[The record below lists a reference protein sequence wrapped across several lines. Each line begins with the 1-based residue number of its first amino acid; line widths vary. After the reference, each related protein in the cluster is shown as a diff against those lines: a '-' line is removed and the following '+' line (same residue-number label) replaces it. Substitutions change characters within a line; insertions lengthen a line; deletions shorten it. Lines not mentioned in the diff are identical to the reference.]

1 MKNKIPF
8 TVVIADTHLSK
19 NNIKLVKDIFQQT
32 IDLCKKQRIQTIF
45 HLGDFF
51 HSREAQPLQ
60 VLLEAKEIFM
70 MLKNSNIEFYIIP
83 GNHDKVFLESEN
95 SYLDVFNNDCI
106 LLSKETY
113 QDFDGLRI
121 HFLPYFK
128 ENGSYLERL
137 NNLSQSVDKEK
148 INILLTHIAINN
160 VQNNDGSPVECEV
173 KQELFKVYDKV
184 FVGHYHN
191 AQSQGNIFYI
201 GSSHQSNFGEDN
213 LKGFTI
219 LFSDCSHKFI
229 KSKFPEYIKIDV
241 EFDELENGTLD
252 QILDEYSNSEDNIRV
267 VISGDKESLRCFDKT
282 RLTKFGIDV
291 KFKSKDIIKS
301 KEKSNELIVY
311 NRSNIKSAFTDFCK
325 KNKIK
330 DNKFGNKYLEQILN

>member
-1 MKNKIPF
+1 MMS
-8 TVVIADTHLSK
+8 DTHLHK
-19 NNIKLVKDIFQQT
+19 NNIKLVKDIFQQA
-32 IDLCKKQRIQTIF
+32 IDLCKELKIETIF
-45 HLGDFF
+45 HLGDFV
-51 HSREAQPLQ
+51 HSREALQ
-60 VLLEAKEIFM
+60 ESVINEMSDIFKNIKENDID
-70 MLKNSNIEFYIIP
+70 LIGID
-83 GNHDKVFLESEN
+83 GNHDRTVLEDES
-95 SYLDVFNNDCI
+95 SYLSGIDKHGACIFHKEVVRHVFDNEN
-106 LLSKETY
+106 
-113 QDFDGLRI
+113 FGFA
-121 HFLPYFK
+121 FLPYFK

-160 VQNNDGSPVECEV
+160 VQNNDGSSVECEV

-191 AQSQGNIFYI
+191 QQSQGNIFYI
-201 GSSHQSNFGEDN
+201 GSALQSNFGEDN

-252 QILDEYSNSEDNIRV
+252 HILDEYSNSEDNIRV

-282 RLTKFGIDV
+282 RFTKFGIDV
-291 KFKSKDIIKS
+291 KFKSKDIIRS
-301 KEKSNELIVY
+301 KEKSSELVVY
-311 NRSNIKSAFTDFCK
+311 NRSNIKLAFTDFCK
-325 KNKIK
+325 QNKIK
-330 DNKFGNKYLEQILN
+330 DNKLGNKYLEQILS